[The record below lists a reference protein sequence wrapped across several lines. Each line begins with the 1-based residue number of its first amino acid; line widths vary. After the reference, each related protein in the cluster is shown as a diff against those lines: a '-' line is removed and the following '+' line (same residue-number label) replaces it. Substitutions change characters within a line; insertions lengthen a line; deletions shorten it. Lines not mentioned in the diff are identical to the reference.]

1 MKTHDLE
8 NRSFA
13 VSSLAN
19 KSCWELVF
27 GQFMRW
33 DFGLERL
40 MNKWTLSCKEK
51 LKQAGITG

>member
-19 KSCWELVF
+19 QSFWELVF

-33 DFGLERL
+33 DLDLERL
-40 MNKWTLSCKEK
+40 MNKWNLSCKEK
-51 LKQAGITG
+51 LKQTGISG